1 MVDEVNKAGRSLR
14 EDQHKDEG
22 PCEYTNP
29 IDACWRCQPNWEE
42 NRKRL
47 ADCAM
52 GFAKGVTGG
61 KDGEYYV
68 VTDDSDDD
76 LLNPRPGTLR
86 FAVIQAEPL
95 WIIFERS
102 MTISLQQ
109 ELIMNSDKTIDARGH
124 NVHIA
129 NGCGITIQFVQNVI
143 IHGLHVHDINSGAG
157 GMIRDSTTHYGF
169 RTQSDGDNISIFGA
183 SRLWIDH
190 CSLSRGADGLMDIIQ
205 GSTGITISNNH
216 MTHHN
221 DVRSYISNFFDWY
234 MGV

>member
-1 MVDEVNKAGRSLR
+1 
-14 EDQHKDEG
+14 
-22 PCEYTNP
+22 
-29 IDACWRCQPNWEE
+29 
-42 NRKRL
+42 
-47 ADCAM
+47 M

-109 ELIMNSDKTIDARGH
+109 ELIVNGDKTIDARGH

-169 RTQSDGDNISIFGA
+169 RTQSDGDNISVFGA